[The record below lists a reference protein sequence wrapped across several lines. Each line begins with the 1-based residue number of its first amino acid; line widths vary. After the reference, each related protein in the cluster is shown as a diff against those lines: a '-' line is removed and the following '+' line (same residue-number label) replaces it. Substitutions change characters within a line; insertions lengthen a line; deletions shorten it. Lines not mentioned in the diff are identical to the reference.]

1 MSKYILSK
9 SAYIKSLQCLKSLYF
24 YKFHYKDRD
33 PISEEQQ
40 ARFNRGHQYGKLAHL
55 LFPGGIDSSPAKPYD
70 YAPSIKLTSEL
81 LLKQTPVIYEAAFV
95 YIEVLAAVDILVKHE
110 GKLNAYEVKSSTR
123 ISETYLNDAALQYH
137 LITGAGYEL
146 NDFFIVHLKPEYK
159 ELGTDDVNV
168 LFKQESVKEFCEY
181 KKDFVAQKISEAKEM
196 IVKKRMPFIARG
208 EQCDKPYSC
217 DFKNICNRS
226 NQFADTGLFALGE

>member
-9 SAYIKSLQCLKSLYF
+9 SAYIKSLQCLKALYF

-33 PISEEQQ
+33 PVSEEQQ
-40 ARFNRGHQYGKLAHL
+40 ARFTRGHHYGKLAHL
-55 LFPGGIDSSPAKPYD
+55 LFPGGVDASPEKPYD
-70 YAPSIKLTSEL
+70 YSHSIKLTGDL

-95 YIEVLAAVDILVKHE
+95 YNEVLAAVDILVKHE
-110 GKLNAYEVKSSTR
+110 GMLNAYEVKSSTR
-123 ISETYLNDAALQYH
+123 ISETYLNDAALQYY
-137 LITGAGYEL
+137 LITGAGFEL
-146 NDFFIVHLKPEYK
+146 NDFFIVHLKREYK

-168 LFKQESVKEFCEY
+168 LFKQESVKEYCEY
-181 KKDFVAQKISEAKEM
+181 KKSFVAGKILEAKEM
-196 IVKKRMPFIARG
+196 IVKKRMPYITQG

-226 NQFADTGLFALGE
+226 NQFADAGLFALG